1 MRHAGECCHEHVGER
16 AQEPEDCS
24 KRTRRRRE
32 GAQHGHGG
40 HGDRRPH
47 GMVARRE
54 CDDVRARA
62 RPAAIPATRREI
74 LDGPVEPAAAIE
86 AAANAERSVALMCG
100 SVEPSAN
107 PATRPHTM

>member
-1 MRHAGECCHEHVGER
+1 MATAAMAIAAHTGWL
-16 AQEPEDCS
+16 P
-24 KRTRRRRE
+24 
-32 GAQHGHGG
+32 
-40 HGDRRPH
+40 
-47 GMVARRE
+47 VANATT
-54 CDDVRARA
+54 VRARA